1 MTSDSGV
8 THNPS
13 RSLRDW
19 QHDLREQLRVLTD
32 QPEQEARW
40 LLAAALGLEGAALLR
55 NALRPIS
62 SEEEARISALLT
74 QRRAGVP
81 LAYCLGEW
89 SFYGLDLCV
98 APAVLIPRPDTE
110 TLVTLALEE
119 LAEEGA
125 SRVLDLGTGS
135 GAVALA
141 IALAR
146 PQAEVWAVERSPAAL
161 QVARANGAL
170 LAPQVH
176 WLEGDWYAPLD
187 STLRFDRIVANPP
200 YLADNDPHLPDL
212 RHEPW
217 DALVAGPRGLE
228 CLERIIAGAHERLSL
243 HGMLLLEHGP
253 DQGKAVR
260 SLLTNAGFSAVRTCC
275 DLAGRERVSSG
286 TRT

>member
-19 QHDLREQLRVLTD
+19 QYALRDQLRALSD
-32 QPEQEARW
+32 QPEQETRW
-40 LLAAALGLEGAALLR
+40 LLAAALGLDGAVLLR
-55 NALRPIS
+55 DALMPIS
-62 SEEEARISALLT
+62 AEEEARITVLLT
-74 QRRAGVP
+74 QRLAGVP

-110 TLVTLALEE
+110 TLVTLALEG
-119 LAEEGA
+119 LAENDA
-125 SRVLDLGTGS
+125 ARVLDLGTGS
-135 GAVALA
+135 GAIALA
-141 IALAR
+141 IAQAR
-146 PQAEVWAVERSPAAL
+146 PLAEVWAVERSPAAL

-187 STLRFDRIVANPP
+187 SALRFDRIVANPP
-200 YLADNDPHLPDL
+200 YLADTDPHLPDL

-217 DALVAGPRGLE
+217 DALVAGPSGLE
-228 CLERIIAGAHERLSL
+228 CLERIIAGAYERLSL
-243 HGMLLLEHGP
+243 QGALLLEHGP
-253 DQGKAVR
+253 DQGNAVR
-260 SLLTNAGFSAVRTCC
+260 GLFNNAGFSAVRTCR
-275 DLAGRERVSSG
+275 DLAGRERVSIG

>member
-19 QHDLREQLRVLTD
+19 QYALRDQLRALSD
-32 QPEQEARW
+32 QPEQETRW
-40 LLAAALGLEGAALLR
+40 LLAAALGLDGAALLR
-55 NALRPIS
+55 DALMPIS
-62 SEEEARISALLT
+62 AEEEARITVLLT
-74 QRRAGVP
+74 QRLAGVP

-110 TLVTLALEE
+110 TLVTLALEG
-119 LAEEGA
+119 LAENDA
-125 SRVLDLGTGS
+125 ARVLDLGTGS
-135 GAVALA
+135 GAIALA
-141 IALAR
+141 IAQAR
-146 PQAEVWAVERSPAAL
+146 PLAEVWAVERSPAAL

-187 STLRFDRIVANPP
+187 SALRFDRIVANPP
-200 YLADNDPHLPDL
+200 YLADTDPHLPDL

-217 DALVAGPRGLE
+217 DALVAGPSGLE
-228 CLERIIAGAHERLSL
+228 CLERIIAGAYERLSL
-243 HGMLLLEHGP
+243 QGALLLEHGP
-253 DQGKAVR
+253 DQGNAVR
-260 SLLTNAGFSAVRTCC
+260 GLFNNAGFSAVRTCR
-275 DLAGRERVSSG
+275 DLAGRERVSIG

>member
-19 QHDLREQLRVLTD
+19 QYALRDQLRALSD
-32 QPEQEARW
+32 QPEQETRW
-40 LLAAALGLEGAALLR
+40 LLAAALGLDGAALLR
-55 NALRPIS
+55 DALMPIS
-62 SEEEARISALLT
+62 AEEEARITVLLT
-74 QRRAGVP
+74 QRLAGVP

-110 TLVTLALEE
+110 TLVTLALEG
-119 LAEEGA
+119 LAENDA
-125 SRVLDLGTGS
+125 VRVLDLGTGS
-135 GAVALA
+135 GAIALA
-141 IALAR
+141 IAQAR
-146 PQAEVWAVERSPAAL
+146 PLAEVWAVERSPAAL

-187 STLRFDRIVANPP
+187 SALRFNRIVANPP
-200 YLADNDPHLPDL
+200 YLADNDSHLPDL

-217 DALVAGPRGLE
+217 EALVAGPIGLE
-228 CLERIIAGAHERLSL
+228 CLERIIAGAYERLSL
-243 HGMLLLEHGP
+243 QGVLLLEHGP

-260 SLLTNAGFSAVRTCC
+260 DMLNNAGFGAVQTCR

-286 TRT
+286 TRN